1 MWKRLKGKLLL
12 IALTF
17 VLVSAGTGMY
27 TSTLAESSWLL
38 QQPYSMPTT
47 TARPFLVAN
56 ARIDTSFFNV
66 PNVISGLGATRTLL
80 TRESGSIIDLDRAAG
95 IVLTLP
101 APAEG
106 LYFDFIASVS
116 VTSNAYKFSTATQG
130 TDWILGSYFNVDT
143 DTSNAVA
150 AFTCNGTSHDNFSM
164 NGTTAGGL
172 LGAQFRLTAIS
183 TTVWAISGH
192 NEGSGTVATACA
204 TS

>member
-1 MWKRLKGKLLL
+1 LFKTIKTVFCVLS
-12 IALTF
+12 ISFIF
-17 VLVSAGTGMY
+17 VSVGLERTVQA
-27 TSTLAESSWLL
+27 
-38 QQPYSMPTT
+38 QQPYFGTT
-47 TARPFLVAN
+47 TIAQPFYIEFARVDGGL
-56 ARIDTSFFNV
+56 FNV
-66 PNVISGLGATRTLL
+66 PNVISGLGATRTLVVN
-80 TRESGSIIDLDRAAG
+80 ESGSVIDLDRAAG
-95 IVLTLP
+95 IVVTLP

-116 VTSNAYKFSTATQG
+116 VTSNAYKFSTGTQG

-164 NGTTAGGL
+164 NGTTTGGL
-172 LGAQFRLTAIS
+172 LGSQFRLTAVS
-183 TTVWAISGH
+183 TTVWVISGH